1 MPYKFNETRRHKIP
15 KAKYRVTNW
24 PEYDAALV
32 RRGSLTVWMTEEAV
46 AAWQAPA
53 TGKRG
58 GQPIYSAIAIETSLA
73 LRLVFH
79 QPLRQTEGLLR
90 SIADVLKIDIAIP
103 DHTTLSR
110 RGGGLTIL
118 PKRIHRTEPLHLLV
132 DSTGLKIYGEGEW
145 LDQKHG
151 IRSRRRWRK
160 LHLGVDADT
169 HEIVAVEL
177 TPDDVGDIAELP
189 DLLEQIDADVASMT
203 ADGAYDSQVVYD
215 AVAERHPNAAVI
227 VPPRITA
234 VANETAATQRDK
246 HLATIAKH
254 GRVSWQRSAGYNR
267 RSLVGNRTH
276 CRHQADLRQT
286 DALFKLA
293 AASLAKPDDTVRTVV
308 FPSFSSSMSRPCVIR
323 SPRAMPPEQAAAS
336 RLAGTAFLRF
346 CCTGVRAYDV
356 PLCQLQPLAIIC
368 GGSFGSSPS

>member
-1 MPYKFNETRRHKIP
+1 MPYKFNESRRHKIP

-24 PEYDAALV
+24 PEYEVALV
-32 RRGSLTVWMTEEAV
+32 KRGSLTIWMTEEAI

-73 LRLVFH
+73 LRLVFR

-90 SIADVLKIDIAIP
+90 SIAGTLKINIAIP

-110 RGGGLTIL
+110 RSGGLTIL
-118 PKRIHRTEPLHLLV
+118 PKRIDRTEPLHLLV

-177 TPDDVGDIAELP
+177 TPDDVGDVSVMP
-189 DLLEQIDADVASMT
+189 DLLDQIDVQVASMT
-203 ADGAYDSQVVYD
+203 ADGAYDGQAVYD
-215 AVAERHPNAAVI
+215 AVTERHPKAAVI

-234 VANETAATQRDK
+234 VSVATTATQRDK
-246 HLATIAKH
+246 HFATIAEH
-254 GRVSWQRSAGYNR
+254 GRMSWQRSSGYNS
-267 RSLVGNRTH
+267 RSLVETTMFRYKTVIGRRLHARTLPNQRTEAKVGCNVLNRMTGLGMPVSA
-276 CRHQADLRQT
+276 R
-286 DALFKLA
+286 
-293 AASLAKPDDTVRTVV
+293 
-308 FPSFSSSMSRPCVIR
+308 IR
-323 SPRAMPPEQAAAS
+323 
-336 RLAGTAFLRF
+336 
-346 CCTGVRAYDV
+346 
-356 PLCQLQPLAIIC
+356 
-368 GGSFGSSPS
+368 